1 MGKTKSIYYCQNCG
15 AQSATWLGKC
25 NNCGQWNTFVE
36 EIIQHSASA
45 KKSNA
50 VSFDSVPHL
59 LSEVKESSL
68 NRIHSG
74 MKELDRVLGGGIV
87 PGSIILLGGDPGIG
101 KSTLMLQLA
110 LCLKNIKVLYVS
122 GEESVSQIKLRASR
136 LKNETTNDCYILNET
151 NLQAIFSHIENIKPQ
166 LLIVDSIQTLQSS
179 LIESSAGSVSQ
190 IRETA
195 SELQQFA
202 KQSSTPVFLVGHIT
216 KDGMLAGPKI
226 LEHIVDVVLQF
237 EGDSNYIYRLVRA
250 AKNRF
255 GSIAE
260 IGIFEMLQ
268 SGLREVEN
276 PSEILVSHRDEDT
289 SGVAIAATMEG
300 LRPLLI
306 EIQTLVTKAVY
317 GNPQRSSTGFDIRRL
332 NMLLAVLD
340 KKCGQ
345 HFGTHDV
352 FLNVAGGI
360 RTDDTAVDLSIIAAL
375 ISSVTDIPLSAKD
388 CFVGELSLSGEIRP
402 VSRIEQ
408 RIAEAQKL
416 GYNRIFISSGNQQ
429 LGTFPS
435 IKVIKISKVSE
446 MLKFLFE

>member
-59 LSEVKESSL
+59 LSEVKESTL

-110 LCLKNIKVLYVS
+110 LCLKNIKVVYVS

-226 LEHIVDVVLQF
+226 LEHIVDVVL
-237 EGDSNYIYRLVRA
+237 
-250 AKNRF
+250 
-255 GSIAE
+255 
-260 IGIFEMLQ
+260 
-268 SGLREVEN
+268 
-276 PSEILVSHRDEDT
+276 
-289 SGVAIAATMEG
+289 
-300 LRPLLI
+300 
-306 EIQTLVTKAVY
+306 
-317 GNPQRSSTGFDIRRL
+317 
-332 NMLLAVLD
+332 
-340 KKCGQ
+340 
-345 HFGTHDV
+345 
-352 FLNVAGGI
+352 
-360 RTDDTAVDLSIIAAL
+360 
-375 ISSVTDIPLSAKD
+375 
-388 CFVGELSLSGEIRP
+388 
-402 VSRIEQ
+402 
-408 RIAEAQKL
+408 
-416 GYNRIFISSGNQQ
+416 
-429 LGTFPS
+429 
-435 IKVIKISKVSE
+435 
-446 MLKFLFE
+446 